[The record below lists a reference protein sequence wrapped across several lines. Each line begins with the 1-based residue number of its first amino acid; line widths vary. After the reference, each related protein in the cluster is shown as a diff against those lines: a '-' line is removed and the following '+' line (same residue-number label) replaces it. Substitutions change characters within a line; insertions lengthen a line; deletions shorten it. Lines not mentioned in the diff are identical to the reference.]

1 MKYFND
7 AILGNDEIVLSLNKK
22 GKLLRLFY
30 PSPDF
35 RQFFKDIDVLFKIN
49 DNEIYDVNNDFTSV
63 YKQYYVENTNI
74 VKTEITN
81 SKYNLKIVQTDFCM
95 LNEAVMV
102 RRYEFEN
109 LSDQNLNIRAIV
121 HADAIANENVDTS
134 GYFKNNCLIQYNHTA
149 AATFFSNYPID
160 KYKVNNMNKD
170 LSLNFE
176 NKEYIGLS
184 SSSTM
189 FLKPFD
195 LKAGEK
201 QEIDIYLHLNDNSK
215 IGVLNELDN
224 EINRIRKINVLDK
237 ENETKKHW
245 EKYVKKHTKHDLKRL
260 SPKAKEIYVRSLM
273 LLDLLYNKKTG
284 GVSVAVEVDEEK
296 EKSGRYS
303 FCWPRDAYYVIVAY
317 DLLGMF
323 DKAEKYFEDFCT
335 LTQSRSGRWEQRFY
349 TDGTL
354 APCWGYQIDETA
366 IIPIG
371 IYKHY
376 QATKKKSF
384 LKNNLR
390 MVENAY
396 TYLDKYV
403 DSIIKGEKTDTFDL
417 WEMYQGETIF
427 GVASVYAAM
436 ESFLGIYNA
445 LYDGFSNN
453 RLKQEQIRKKQ
464 EKCKINMVNLKSYIV
479 DNFYNEEKN
488 SFVRAKD
495 DARIDISA
503 LSIVH
508 MFNIFTP
515 EDKKVTRTVE
525 NIDMYLRT
533 YTGGYIRFE
542 NDTYMGGYNPW
553 SLSSM
558 WLACYYLELGEYEK
572 ALENFNFVVNTAS
585 ELGFIPE
592 QIDNETLKPKW
603 VIGLTWA
610 HGMYISLV
618 DKMMNKGII

>member
-7 AILGNDEIVLSLNKK
+7 AILGNDEIVMSLNKK

-30 PSPDF
+30 PTPDF
-35 RQFFKDIDVLFKIN
+35 RQFFKDVDIFFKIN
-49 DNEIYDVNNDFTSV
+49 DKEIYDVNDDFTSV
-63 YKQYYVENTNI
+63 YNQYYVENTNI

-81 SKYNLKIVQTDFCM
+81 SKYNLKIIQTDFCM
-95 LNEAVMV
+95 LNEAVLV

-109 LSDQNLNIRAIV
+109 LSDKDLSIRTII
-121 HADAIANENVDTS
+121 HADAISNENVDTS
-134 GYFKNNCLIQYNHTA
+134 GYFKNDCLIQYNHTA
-149 AATFFSNYPID
+149 AASFFSNYPID
-160 KYKVNNMNKD
+160 KFKVNNMAKD
-170 LSLNFE
+170 LSTDFE

-184 SSSTM
+184 SASTM
-189 FLKPFD
+189 FLKPVE
-195 LKAGEK
+195 LKAKESK
-201 QEIDIYLHLNDNSK
+201 EIDIYLHLNDNSK
-215 IGVLNELDN
+215 IGVLNDLDN
-224 EINRIRKINVLDK
+224 EINRIRKINIVDK
-237 ENETKKHW
+237 EIETRKYW

-260 SPKAKEIYVRSLM
+260 SPKAREIYIRSIL
-273 LLDLLYNKKTG
+273 LLDLLYNNKTG

-296 EKSGRYS
+296 EQSGRYS
-303 FCWPRDAYYVIVAY
+303 FCWPRDAFYVMIAF
-317 DLLGMF
+317 DILGMP
-323 DKAEKYFEDFCT
+323 DKTEKYFENFCRI
-335 LTQSRSGRWEQRFY
+335 TQSKSGKWEQRFY

-371 IYKHY
+371 VYKHY
-376 QATKKKSF
+376 EMTKKKAF

-396 TYLDKYV
+396 IYLDKYV
-403 DSIIKGEKTDTFDL
+403 DKILAGEKSDSFDL

-427 GVASVYAAM
+427 GVASVYGAM
-436 ESFLGIYNA
+436 EAIGKIYDVI
-445 LYDGFSNN
+445 YKDFSNN

-464 EKCKINMVNLKSYIV
+464 DKIKTNMVKLKQYIV
-479 DNFYNEEKN
+479 DNFYSEERK

-495 DARIDISA
+495 DPRIDISA
-503 LSIVH
+503 LTIVH
-508 MFNIFTP
+508 LFNIFTP

-525 NIDMYLRT
+525 TMDMVLRT

-553 SLSSM
+553 SIANM
-558 WLACYYLELGEYEK
+558 WLACYYFELGEYEK
-572 ALENFNFVVNTAS
+572 AIENFNFVVNTAS
-585 ELGFIPE
+585 DLGFIPE

-610 HGMYISLV
+610 HGMFIGLV
-618 DKMMNKGII
+618 DKMMKRGII